1 MKRLLLVTRN
11 RKLAASLQQLCELLS
26 YSICVRS
33 QMADALADSHNADL
47 LVIDGME
54 QDITALMA
62 QLQGLPHP
70 FPVLWVLDQP
80 VSLPRA
86 RCLYH
91 PFTVEQ
97 AVQAIQRAL
106 FRPGLP
112 EIRRAFLD
120 AQFLADLLWADS
132 EQQIIQRM
140 TLYVAELLAC
150 PSVGVLLLDDDLR
163 ARWLDWFN
171 PPDAALQAQLA
182 RTMLHGDALA
192 EGWSR
197 LVFNAQDVVGA
208 LFILKPALEP
218 AQEKVVREILS
229 VTLRV
234 WGREVSLVQSKR
246 HLDQMRTFEVLGQLI
261 VAQLDA
267 RQALEI
273 IVSSIRSLVNASGA
287 LVWLRREDHLVM
299 AAHSGQPI
307 PARQRISARPAPL
320 QPVLQSSRPKL
331 LTDDEAACFF
341 PDQPRLRALSISLML
356 NNHNIGLM
364 QALRQPD
371 EAEFG
376 TEDEWRLRSLA
387 SWAVIAINNSRLL
400 YKAHQALARERQ
412 SRAKIIQLDKLTE
425 LGRLTAGIA
434 HEINNAL
441 QAAYGALSSGIERG
455 QMVGEDVEVLQ
466 ATLDQIA
473 SVVQKVR
480 TIYRPAGA
488 EPQQSDINQIV
499 AQVIDMLTWQIKNR
513 AVTLVQRLS
522 PQLPV
527 IRAFPHEL
535 RQVVLNLMMNAL
547 DAVDAANKPDKR
559 IDVETGFDADS
570 ERIYLCIRDNGIG
583 MTEAQVT
590 SIFEPFYTTKP
601 DGSGLGLSI
610 CSEIVRRYGGH
621 LEVNTHLGQGTSFTV
636 WLPEQTPVEEHSLS
650 RQAADL
656 TTRLQNMR
664 MDSL

>member
-1 MKRLLLVTRN
+1 
-11 RKLAASLQQLCELLS
+11 
-26 YSICVRS
+26 
-33 QMADALADSHNADL
+33 
-47 LVIDGME
+47 
-54 QDITALMA
+54 
-62 QLQGLPHP
+62 
-70 FPVLWVLDQP
+70 
-80 VSLPRA
+80 
-86 RCLYH
+86 
-91 PFTVEQ
+91 
-97 AVQAIQRAL
+97 
-106 FRPGLP
+106 
-112 EIRRAFLD
+112 
-120 AQFLADLLWADS
+120 
-132 EQQIIQRM
+132 
-140 TLYVAELLAC
+140 
-150 PSVGVLLLDDDLR
+150 
-163 ARWLDWFN
+163 
-171 PPDAALQAQLA
+171 
-182 RTMLHGDALA
+182 
-192 EGWSR
+192 
-197 LVFNAQDVVGA
+197 
-208 LFILKPALEP
+208 
-218 AQEKVVREILS
+218 
-229 VTLRV
+229 
-234 WGREVSLVQSKR
+234 
-246 HLDQMRTFEVLGQLI
+246 
-261 VAQLDA
+261 
-267 RQALEI
+267 
-273 IVSSIRSLVNASGA
+273 
-287 LVWLRREDHLVM
+287 
-299 AAHSGQPI
+299 
-307 PARQRISARPAPL
+307 
-320 QPVLQSSRPKL
+320 
-331 LTDDEAACFF
+331 
-341 PDQPRLRALSISLML
+341 
-356 NNHNIGLM
+356 
-364 QALRQPD
+364 
-371 EAEFG
+371 
-376 TEDEWRLRSLA
+376 
-387 SWAVIAINNSRLL
+387 
-400 YKAHQALARERQ
+400 
-412 SRAKIIQLDKLTE
+412 
-425 LGRLTAGIA
+425 
-434 HEINNAL
+434 
-441 QAAYGALSSGIERG
+441 
-455 QMVGEDVEVLQ
+455 LQ